1 MRSKEYNRGG
11 AKEEEERNYE
21 LICWNVQLHSGAQ
34 PTTDWGEGMGGG
46 GEIVSNLRFRIILKR
61 RRSGHPFLVYI
72 LRHQFYTYCENLKV
86 IEWEILSEVIF
97 CGFATCRF

>member
-46 GEIVSNLRFRIILKR
+46 VK
-61 RRSGHPFLVYI
+61 
-72 LRHQFYTYCENLKV
+72 
-86 IEWEILSEVIF
+86 LSPI
-97 CGFATCRF
+97 

>member
-1 MRSKEYNRGG
+1 MSLYAGMFSCIRALNPPLTGGRG
-11 AKEEEERNYE
+11 
-21 LICWNVQLHSGAQ
+21 W
-34 PTTDWGEGMGGG
+34 GG